1 MGVFF
6 SFVMGL
12 AVMILGLMPGACTE
26 GLSFVWGSLLAVD
39 SLDLRLM
46 RVPRQ
51 ASSFLLFLF
60 SKEIQVI
67 IGQRRSAEAGI
78 PVRQIYYACLMPMGL
93 TVAFSLKSIGGFLIF
108 SLCVTVR

>member
-1 MGVFF
+1 MGVIF

-26 GLSFVWGSLLAVD
+26 GLSLVWGSLLAVD

-51 ASSFLLFLF
+51 ASSFLFF
-60 SKEIQVI
+60 YFPRKY
-67 IGQRRSAEAGI
+67 RSSSASAVPLR
-78 PVRQIYYACLMPMGL
+78 PVFPSARFITPA
-93 TVAFSLKSIGGFLIF
+93 
-108 SLCVTVR
+108 LCPWGSPSPSPSSPLAAS